1 MASKSAK
8 VSTTASV
15 AKTTAPAAS
24 SGLERYARPGLPVAQ
39 IVQLKECFDIF
50 DYDKSGR
57 VSPHEMEIAIR
68 ALGTLSLLYRHC
80 RRHRQDP
87 RSHPGQKPW
96 R

>member
-1 MASKSAK
+1 MSKTAK
-8 VSTTASV
+8 AATTASV

-24 SGLERYARPGLPVAQ
+24 SGLEKYSRPGLPAGQ
-39 IVQLKECFDIF
+39 IQQLKECFDIF

-68 ALGTLSLLYRHC
+68 ALGTRSPL
-80 RRHRQDP
+80 RRHRE
-87 RSHPGQKPW
+87 R